1 MHDIRYLVT
10 TVECPRC
17 KTKQKIHVAVRAE
30 PTQLADHAIPCLNCN
45 GFFKV
50 TVPDRI
56 VDGPFP
62 A

>member
-1 MHDIRYLVT
+1 MRDERYSVMK
-10 TVECPRC
+10 VECPRF

-50 TVPDRI
+50 TVPNRI